1 MKSRRNLLRAVTLV
15 GGAATFKTWTTP
27 IINAVILPVHAQTS
41 GAQLS
46 CAMTDENSNPIA
58 EGATHNQNIILT
70 FSTSPPEPGVA
81 IDWVGRCSGVDAF
94 AVQTNNLDND
104 GKLVISVN
112 TSILCSGGS
121 PGIGDVVS
129 HNGIL
134 STNGSQVSCS
144 FIYGP

>member
-41 GAQLS
+41 GTQLS

-58 EGATHNQNIILT
+58 EGATHNRNVIFT

-81 IDWVGRCSGVDAF
+81 FDWVGRCSGVDAF

-104 GKLVISVN
+104 GKLVILLQ
-112 TSILCSGGS
+112 TARLCSGG
-121 PGIGDVVS
+121 PPAVGDVVS

-134 STNGSQVSCS
+134 STSGSQVSCS